1 MGVECS
7 VVPPTACPGPG
18 ASLAMHD
25 DESRAAQLPSFF
37 SLVAGAVPAVVCF

>member
-25 DESRAAQLPSFF
+25 DESRAVQPLSFF
-37 SLVAGAVPAVVCF
+37 SLVAGAVLAAVCF